1 MKDIARKGKGNME
14 KELIL
19 LQPLLSILPDTP
31 DYRRWESEIMDY
43 RREFLEK
50 GNTQQE
56 GPG

>member
-1 MKDIARKGKGNME
+1 ME